1 MLDQDTIAGRFS
13 VSLAPSLL
21 KELDRMVHRR
31 GGSNRSQAIADMIRK
46 ELVEHRQELG
56 DVTIAGTIT
65 LVYDHHKPQLQAV
78 LTEIQHDH
86 HACIISTVHV
96 HLDHDNCLEVLV
108 VKGRASQIKAIADEL
123 IAAKGVKVGRLTVA
137 TTDHDLA
144 LHG

>member
-1 MLDQDTIAGRFS
+1 MLDHDATAERFS

-21 KELDRMVHRR
+21 KELDRMVRRR
-31 GGSNRSQAIADMIRK
+31 GSSNRSQAIADMIRK

-56 DVTIAGTIT
+56 DVAIAGTIT
-65 LVYDHHKPQLQAV
+65 LVYDHHRPQLQAA
-78 LTEIQHDH
+78 LTDIQHDH

-108 VKGRASQIKAIADEL
+108 VKGKASQIKVIADAL
-123 IAAKGVKVGRLTVA
+123 IAAKGVKIGRLTVA
-137 TTDHDLA
+137 TTDQDLD